1 MNIVSNGVNYNVR
14 IVGQGEPLL
23 LLHGFTGSI
32 ENWETLIVDLEKK
45 FKCVL
50 VDIIGHGETD
60 SPSNYERYSIEKVA
74 KDITVIL
81 DSLHFKKVNVL
92 GYSMGGRLALAF
104 AILYQERVKS
114 LIVESSSPG
123 LREQEE
129 REDRI
134 KLDNI
139 LANRIEENGIK
150 EFISNWED
158 IPLFA
163 SQKKLSVEK
172 RDKIRNQRLRNNP
185 LGLANSLRGMGTG
198 SQPSYWEQLKTLS
211 VPTLLI
217 CGELDSKFCLIAD
230 NMRKSLSNVTVK
242 KIKDVG
248 HAIHVELPEIFGKI
262 VIEFVFDQ
270 I

>member
-32 ENWETLIVDLEKK
+32 GNWDELIKGFETK
-45 FKCVL
+45 FTCVL
-50 VDIIGHGETD
+50 VDIIGHGKTD
-60 SPSNYERYSIEKVA
+60 SPSNYERYSIETVA
-74 KDITVIL
+74 KDIIMIL

-92 GYSMGGRLALAF
+92 GYSMGGRLALAL
-104 AILYQERVKS
+104 ALLYQERVSS
-114 LIVESSSPG
+114 LILESSSPG
-123 LREQEE
+123 LRNEEE
-129 REDRI
+129 RESRIELDR
-134 KLDNI
+134 I
-139 LANRIEENGIK
+139 LANMIEEKGIK
-150 EFISNWED
+150 EFVSHWEG

-163 SQKKLSVEK
+163 SQKRLSVEK
-172 RDKIRNQRLRNNP
+172 RDNIRSQRLRNNP

-198 SQPSYWEQLKTLS
+198 SQPSYWEQLSTLS

-217 CGELDSKFCLIAD
+217 CGEFDSKFCLLAD
-230 NMRKSLSNVTVK
+230 NMSKTIPNATVK
-242 KIKDVG
+242 KIKDAG